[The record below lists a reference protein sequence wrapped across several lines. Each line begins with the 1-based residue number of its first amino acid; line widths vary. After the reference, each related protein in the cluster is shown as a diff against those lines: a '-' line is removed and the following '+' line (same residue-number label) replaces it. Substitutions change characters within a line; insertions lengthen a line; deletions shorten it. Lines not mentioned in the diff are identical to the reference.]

1 MLLAVLVIGFGKR
14 FSATMPLA
22 ACCSASVAA
31 ICQPYHGRVTEW
43 DVTMDKLQWGAI
55 RDRSSEI
62 GENGNDGVGRACYSA
77 KGVLP
82 LVEGRTYA

>member
-1 MLLAVLVIGFGKR
+1 MLLAVSVTGFGRR

-55 RDRSSEI
+55 RDGSSEI
-62 GENGNDGVGRACYSA
+62 GENGNDGIGYACFSA

>member
-1 MLLAVLVIGFGKR
+1 MLLAVLILGFGRR

-31 ICQPYHGRVTEW
+31 LCQPHHGRVTES
-43 DVTMDKLQWGAI
+43 DVTMDRLQWGAI
-55 RDRSSEI
+55 GDGRSEI
-62 GENGNDGVGRACYSA
+62 GDNGNGGVGHACFSA

-82 LVEGRTYA
+82 LIVGRTYA